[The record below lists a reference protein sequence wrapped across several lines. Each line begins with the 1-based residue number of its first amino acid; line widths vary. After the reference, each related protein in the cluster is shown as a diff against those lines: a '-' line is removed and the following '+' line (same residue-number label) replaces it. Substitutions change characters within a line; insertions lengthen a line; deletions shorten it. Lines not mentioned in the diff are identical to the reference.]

1 MEQPLKQGFIR
12 VPHQE
17 VVASKLARAQP
28 LQVLAQEA
36 LRKPFIYAE
45 PEPFI
50 ACDEWEPQP
59 EDRIFKH
66 IKDAIIL
73 PVSAFYNITDDTELD
88 YFRLDIKQ
96 RCYNSDEMREHCT
109 HYLNYFEKFYDQE
122 HELVS
127 IYFRM
132 KYLIDYET
140 EAYNQTSF
148 LQDIQKYILG
158 PSIRYKVHEMNID
171 NYSLN
176 LSYRNNKNPC
186 LQYTNQHAL
195 MLMEI
200 SVFTNMVIPLLTH
213 FLKKHQ
219 KDIPVKDFLLYVF
232 NLIIAQYSDRTDF
245 YSKLYETVVSNV
257 SKNRDNHSPLWDRQ
271 AIRAI
276 SVPTHSDYTV
286 TNIILQIIPKYTY
299 NQNLVHYN
307 FSSVNKN
314 IKFRITDIGWEFSFV
329 SLSSNKKDA
338 ETNSEFDKFETYQTK
353 ADEAL
358 YVQNKV
364 NAMET
369 MKYIENKWGPFDMD
383 EIEYY
388 RNKIGNSAT
397 GEVHINS
404 FQLELIFNL
413 FYSYFGDPQSIKAID
428 NVIDYIKL
436 VIAGRR
442 MLELNGLIVLPY
454 IISSKVLRLV
464 TRKNISKKEMTNIES
479 SQNWNLILEKYKS
492 EKVRSKILS
501 IITTITASEF
511 EIIDY
516 NDTEGLDGHKIDVQS
531 SFIDEEV
538 LLYALMI

>member
-1 MEQPLKQGFIR
+1 MERPLKQGFIKIPQR
-12 VPHQE
+12 D
-17 VVASKLARAQP
+17 VVHVLARAQP
-28 LQVLAQEA
+28 LQTLVQDVLK
-36 LRKPFIYAE
+36 KPFTYVE
-45 PEPFI
+45 PTPFI
-50 ACDEWEPQP
+50 PCDEWIPEP

-109 HYLNYFEKFYDQE
+109 HYLNYFEKFYDKE

-127 IYFRM
+127 IYFKM

-140 EAYNQTSF
+140 EAYNQVE
-148 LQDIQKYILG
+148 LVQDIKKYILG
-158 PSIRYKVHEMNID
+158 PSMRYKVHEMNMD

-200 SVFTNMVIPLLTH
+200 SIFTNMVIPVLTH

-219 KDIPVKDFLLYVF
+219 KEIHVKDFLLYVF
-232 NLIIAQYSDRTDF
+232 NLIIDLYSDRADL

-276 SVPTHSDYTV
+276 SVPTHSDYTI
-286 TNIILQIIPKYTY
+286 TNIILQIIPKYVY

-307 FSSVNKN
+307 SSSVIRN

-369 MKYIENKWGPFDMD
+369 MKYIENKWGPFDTD

-397 GEVHINS
+397 GEIHINS
-404 FQLELIFNL
+404 FQMELIFNL

-436 VIAGRR
+436 VIAARR

-464 TRKNISKKEMTNIES
+464 TRKNINKKEMVNIES
-479 SQNWNLILEKYKS
+479 SPNWPLVLEKYKS
-492 EKVRSKILS
+492 EEVKTKILN
-501 IITTITASEF
+501 IIAIITASEF

-516 NDTEGLDGHKIDVQS
+516 NDTDDLDGHKIDVQS
-531 SFIDEEV
+531 SFIIEEV
-538 LLYALMI
+538 LLYVLMV